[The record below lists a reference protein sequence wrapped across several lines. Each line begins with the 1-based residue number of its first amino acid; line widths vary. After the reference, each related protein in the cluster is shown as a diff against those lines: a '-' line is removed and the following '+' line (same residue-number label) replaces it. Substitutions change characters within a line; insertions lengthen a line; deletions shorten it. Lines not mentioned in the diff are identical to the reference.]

1 MAEERRHHELSF
13 SKWSALKVC
22 PHFQSSERV
31 TKEAKGGS
39 DSHDNL
45 EELIHARNT
54 SSPCGS
60 EALKDSKAAFA
71 LDFIDEKIGNSCVF
85 IHSEEKVEVVS
96 GLGFPAEGVF
106 GYCDAWSIDED
117 GRLKVFDYKSGAS
130 TNFDDMPQV
139 MGYALAICSQLR
151 RDGVRFNENEI
162 DCYVIYGSDYHT
174 SYGMFTLDQLLE
186 NAVVV
191 MDKVQNKAHCSCE
204 LNGHCKYCGG
214 NMKCDK
220 LREEIIG
227 VNEGT
232 LAEMPDAKLYSL
244 MSVIKSVAEKKLDEL
259 KETARANGGFLDS
272 GDIRYELR
280 ADKHGRMTGV
290 DVNGL
295 RLDLMERGV
304 EVTPEVLIGSCSIA
318 KGAFKELVK
327 DDAKLHGVKVKELEE
342 MYDKRSVFGKPS
354 EKMVRVDVLR

>member
-1 MAEERRHHELSF
+1 MAEERQHHELSF

-22 PHFQSSERV
+22 PNFQSSERV

-45 EELIHARNT
+45 AELIYARNNGVPST
-54 SSPCGS
+54 V
-60 EALKDSKAAFA
+60 KDDKAWFA
-71 LDFIDEKIGNSCVF
+71 LDFIESKLDNKSEF
-85 IHSEEKVEVVS
+85 IHSEEKVKVI
-96 GLGFPAEGVF
+96 GGFGYPAEGVF
-106 GYCDAWSIDED
+106 GYCDAWVLD
-117 GRLKVFDYKSGAS
+117 GERLKVFDYKSGAS

-139 MGYALAICSQLR
+139 MGYALAICTMLKN
-151 RDGVRFNENEI
+151 DGRTFNENEI

-191 MDKVQNKAHCSCE
+191 MDKVQNNEHCSCE
-204 LNGHCKYCGG
+204 LNGHCQYCGG

-304 EVTPEVLIGSCSIA
+304 DVAPEVLIGSCSIA